1 MVELEQKMT
10 EERLAKEAERRRAYR
25 AKFTKFDHEYEAKH
39 DWYQKNIIDPQIHKH
54 MEDLDREQV
63 YNKAYYAK

>member
-1 MVELEQKMT
+1 MVELEKKMT

-39 DWYQKNIIDPQIHKH
+39 DWYQKNIIEPQI
-54 MEDLDREQV
+54 
-63 YNKAYYAK
+63 